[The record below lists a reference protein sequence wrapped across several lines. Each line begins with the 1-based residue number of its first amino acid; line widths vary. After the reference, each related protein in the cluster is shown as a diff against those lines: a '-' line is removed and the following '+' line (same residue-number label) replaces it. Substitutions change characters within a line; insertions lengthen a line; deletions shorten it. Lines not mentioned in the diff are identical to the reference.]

1 MPSLFG
7 CVGLLIVSGR
17 RLRRAGKPLCIVFA
31 YTGAWLICGKLPFH
45 LGFAPALGE
54 SVQFIAHGRPAS
66 FVNTP
71 LSQVQVPCI
80 HPRMSPCYGIKLKV
94 SI

>member
-1 MPSLFG
+1 MPSLFS

-17 RLRRAGKPLCIVFA
+17 RLSRAGKPLCIVLA
-31 YTGAWLICGKLPFH
+31 YTGAWADLRKIALSPW
-45 LGFAPALGE
+45 FAPALGE

-66 FVNTP
+66 FVNNP
-71 LSQVQVPCI
+71 LPQVQVPGI
-80 HPRMSPCYGIKLKV
+80 HPRMSPYGIKLKV